1 MLLSILQCTEQLCP
15 PPLPPPTK
23 NYSGQNVDS
32 GKVEEAWLIVKNQSS
47 EGKQTQLKSSSC
59 APCACAQ
66 SLSRVVLFAT
76 PWTLARQASLS
87 MEFSRQEYWSWFTTS
102 FFRQSS

>member
-47 EGKQTQLKSSSC
+47 EGKQTQLRVPAVLLVLVLSHLVVSY
-59 APCACAQ
+59 
-66 SLSRVVLFAT
+66 SLRLHG
-76 PWTLARQASLS
+76 L
-87 MEFSRQEYWSWFTTS
+87 
-102 FFRQSS
+102 